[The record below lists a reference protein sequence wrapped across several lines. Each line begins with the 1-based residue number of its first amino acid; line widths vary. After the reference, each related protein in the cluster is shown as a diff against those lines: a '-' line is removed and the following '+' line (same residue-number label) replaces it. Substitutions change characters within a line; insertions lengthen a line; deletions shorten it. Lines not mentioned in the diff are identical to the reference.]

1 MLAAYYQRCIASIMA
16 LVMSTLWAPAMA
28 KQTLQPFTSDGCS
41 VFPDGTWQQQQL
53 WLPCCVAH
61 DLAYW
66 QGGSSQARAAA
77 DAQLKQCVSAVGEP
91 EIAAIMLTGVRVGGS
106 PYLPTAFRWGYG
118 WTEFRGYQAL
128 SVAELTA
135 VATSLA
141 SHQFAISA
149 LAYQLPLTSQPQLP
163 MPKPANQ
170 SIVVP

>member
-1 MLAAYYQRCIASIMA
+1 VKTKSFRR
-16 LVMSTLWAPAMA
+16 LVSSFFSLSLVLCCFSSNAE
-28 KQTLQPFTSDGCS
+28 QTLQPFTSDGCS